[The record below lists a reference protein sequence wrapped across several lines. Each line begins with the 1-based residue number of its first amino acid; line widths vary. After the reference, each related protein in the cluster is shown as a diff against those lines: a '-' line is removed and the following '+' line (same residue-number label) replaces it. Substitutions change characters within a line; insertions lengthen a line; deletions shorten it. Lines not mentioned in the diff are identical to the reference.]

1 MLVFYRHPYV
11 WALVTA
17 AQDHLFCES
26 CAGRSPTDNGPTS
39 SIAALCDAGNGLAI
53 RGLTH
58 PERTQGGS
66 EAQDFFA
73 QKWRYRH
80 RLEPIPMHDLQSHP
94 TYWDGDRTC
103 TAEPCLPSHV
113 LEVEMARGAID
124 PCLGA

>member
-1 MLVFYRHPYV
+1 
-11 WALVTA
+11 VTA
-17 AQDHLFCES
+17 AHDHLLCES
-26 CAGRSPTDNGPTS
+26 CCTGRPPLDKGPSGFIVAT
-39 SIAALCDAGNGLAI
+39 LCDAGNGLAI

-66 EAQDFFA
+66 EAQEFFA